1 MMKTLLNLFLL
12 PLLISVPLFSFAQ
25 KTPIKL
31 REVTMQELKMEKY
44 DLDPDAEAV
53 VLCDYGYRGYVFD
66 VNEWEWKH
74 ELKRIC
80 RIKILSDEG
89 YDWAT
94 ESIILYDHGGVW
106 EELGQLKG
114 YTHNLENGKV
124 VETKLGKDNIFKEK
138 VSDRNQ
144 RVKFTL
150 PNVKA
155 GSVIE
160 FQYTISSNY
169 LTIIEPWYFQHV
181 IPVKHSEYIIRI
193 PEYLTYFPN
202 ASGFEKFHVYET
214 DMVSN
219 SISQI
224 SRSRNRLTGQTTSM
238 STDRL
243 DYSDHV
249 THYVA
254 KDMPALKDEAYVGN
268 SDNYLQSIG
277 YQLSSYKSLNGQIEN
292 VLGNWADIIKN
303 LCDENENFG
312 SNMRARSFYKDIT
325 EPIMEKYQ
333 SPEERIAAVYAFVSN
348 FMKWDDRNRYIPSQN
363 IKKSFEDR
371 AGSSADINGL
381 LVSML
386 RAVEVDAEP
395 VIMSTVSNGQVH
407 PVYPMLKDYNYM
419 IAKAGIGN
427 DYILMD
433 ATEKDMPIG
442 LLPTRCL
449 NQRGYTISKE
459 KPGWVDLRPQKGANR
474 TVICMLKIG
483 EDGVLSGTVSD
494 KSDGYSG
501 LSIRRKLKLDGE
513 EKYIEDFHSSHTS
526 WAIKDMKIEAP
537 ESINKPVKKTIEVDL
552 SGQGEAMGN
561 MIYIN
566 PIISGKIADNPFKQE
581 ERKLP
586 IEFIIPIK
594 NSYILNLEI
603 PEGYEVDEL
612 PQQVSIATSDKS
624 AHLRYLVQLNGNRL
638 QIVHSWGIDKTFY
651 TPESFPELKEFYS
664 LLVAKQGEQIVL
676 KKVKVN

>member
-1 MMKTLLNLFLL
+1 MKTLRNLFLL
-12 PLLISVPLFSFAQ
+12 TFLISIPFFSFAQ
-25 KTPIKL
+25 KPPIKL
-31 REVTMQELKMEKY
+31 GNVTMQDLKMEKY

-53 VLCDYGYRGYVFD
+53 VLCDYGYRGYSFD
-66 VNEWEWKH
+66 LNEMQWEH
-74 ELKRIC
+74 QLKRIC

-94 ESIILYDHGGVW
+94 ESIMLYDHGGIR
-106 EELGQLKG
+106 EDISQLKG
-114 YTHNLENGKV
+114 YTHNLENGKI
-124 VETKLGKDNIFKEK
+124 VETKLGKDNIFREK

-169 LTIIEPWYFQHV
+169 LTIIEPWYFQLS
-181 IPVKHSEYIIRI
+181 IPVKYSEYIVRI

-214 DMVSN
+214 DMLSN
-219 SISQI
+219 SISQM
-224 SRSRNRLTGQTTSM
+224 SRNRNQLTGQTTSV
-238 STDRL
+238 STGKLSYRENL
-243 DYSDHV
+243 

-254 KDMPALKDEAYVGN
+254 KDMPALKDEAFVGN

-277 YQLSSYKSLNGQIEN
+277 YQLSTYKSLNGN
-292 VLGNWADIIKN
+292 VETVIGNWADIIKN

-325 EPIMEKYQ
+325 EPIREKYQ
-333 SPEERIAAVYAFVSN
+333 KPEERIAAVYAFVSN

-363 IKKSFEDR
+363 IKKSFDDR
-371 AGSSADINGL
+371 TGSSADINAL

-407 PVYPMLKDYNYM
+407 PVYPMLEDYNYM
-419 IAKAGIGN
+419 IAKASIGN

-449 NQRGYTISKE
+449 NQRGYAISKE
-459 KPGWVDLRPQKGANR
+459 KPGWVDLRPQKGADK
-474 TVICMLKIG
+474 TVVCMLKIG

-494 KSDGYSG
+494 KSEGYSG
-501 LSIRRKLKLDGE
+501 LSIRRKLRLDGE
-513 EKYIEDFHSSHTS
+513 DKYIEDFHSSHTQ
-526 WAIKDMKIEAP
+526 WTIKDMKIDAP
-537 ESINKPVKKTIEVDL
+537 ESINEPVKKTIDVDL
-552 SGQGEAMGN
+552 SGLGESMGN

-566 PIISGKIADNPFKQE
+566 PIISGKITENPFKQE

-594 NSYILNLEI
+594 NSYMLNLEI
-603 PEGYEVDEL
+603 PEGYEIDEL
-612 PQQVSIATSDKS
+612 PQQVNIRTSDKS

-651 TPESFPELKEFYS
+651 SAESFKELKEFYS

-676 KKVKVN
+676 KKAQAN

>member
-1 MMKTLLNLFLL
+1 MKTLRNLFFLT
-12 PLLISVPLFSFAQ
+12 LLISIPFFSFAQ
-25 KTPIKL
+25 KPPIKL
-31 REVTMQELKMEKY
+31 GDVTMQELKMEKY
-44 DLDPDAEAV
+44 DLNPDAEAV
-53 VLCDYGYRGYVFD
+53 VLCDYGYRAYKFD
-66 VNEWEWKH
+66 LNEMQWKH

-94 ESIILYDHGGVW
+94 ESITLYDYGGIK

-114 YTHNLENGKV
+114 YTHTLENGKI

-169 LTIIEPWYFQHV
+169 LTIIEPWYFQHA

-214 DMVSN
+214 EIVSN
-219 SISQI
+219 FISQM
-224 SRSRNRLTGQTTSM
+224 SRNRDRLTGQTTNV
-238 STDRL
+238 STGKL
-243 DYSDHV
+243 DYTDQI

-254 KDMPALKDEAYVGN
+254 KDMPALKDEAFVGN

-277 YQLSSYKSLNGQIEN
+277 YQLSAYKSLNGQIET

-312 SNMRARSFYKDIT
+312 SNMRVRSFYKDIT
-325 EPIMEKYQ
+325 DPIMEKYQ
-333 SPEERIAAVYAFVSN
+333 KPEERMAAVYAFVSN

-363 IKKSFEDR
+363 IKKSFDDR
-371 AGSSADINGL
+371 TGSSADINGL

-386 RAVEVDAEP
+386 RAVEVDAVP

-407 PVYPMLKDYNYM
+407 PVYPMLEDYNYM
-419 IAKAGIGN
+419 IAKATIGN

-449 NQRGYTISKE
+449 NQRGYAITKE
-459 KPGWVDLRPQKGANR
+459 KSGWVDLRPQNGADK
-474 TVICMLKIG
+474 TVVCMLKIG

-494 KSDGYSG
+494 KSEGYSG
-501 LSIRRKLKLDGE
+501 LSIRRKLRLDGE
-513 EKYIEDFHSSHTS
+513 EKYIEDFHSSHTQ
-526 WAIKDMKIEAP
+526 WAIKDIKIDAP
-537 ESINKPVKKTIEVDL
+537 ESINEPVKKTIDVDL

-566 PIISGKIADNPFKQE
+566 PIITGKIAENPFKQE
-581 ERKLP
+581 ERKFP

-594 NSYILNLEI
+594 NSYMLNLEI
-603 PEGYEVDEL
+603 PEGYEIDEL
-612 PQQVSIATSDKS
+612 PQQVNIRTSDKS

-638 QIVHSWGIDKTFY
+638 QIVHSWGVDKTFY
-651 TPESFPELKEFYS
+651 PAESFKELKEFYS

-676 KKVKVN
+676 KKVEAN